1 MREKRKNAGKREEK
15 PLLFNWLLTTNSKIL
30 IINGV
35 WPGKAHYKLP
45 AKICTLDV

>member
-15 PLLFNWLLTTNSKIL
+15 HLLFSWLLPMNSKIL

-35 WPGKAHYKLP
+35 WPRKAHYKLP
-45 AKICTLDV
+45 AKICT